1 MLDSM
6 HTSTTESILQW
17 PHFDVF
23 PLLRHEGESIFYL
36 EQSRTPLIIA
46 PNPMYPYVDSEDI
59 TSMLEAFE
67 RNVNFWYPSM
77 SQEQLNS
84 IRTTLQNG
92 MPAEDTVHSCLCL
105 LTLALGCASQAAEDL
120 RFTTE
125 PDASEKD
132 RRLRKRKLGDIYFH
146 LALKKLHVVH
156 LQVDSQSTQCL
167 FFTA

>member
-1 MLDSM
+1 M

-23 PLLRHEGESIFYL
+23 PLLRHDGESIFYL
-36 EQSRTPLIIA
+36 EQSRPPLSVA
-46 PNPMYPYVDSEDI
+46 ANPMYPYVDSEDI

-77 SQEQLNS
+77 SQEQLGS
-84 IRTTLQNG
+84 IRATLQNG

-105 LTLALGCASQAAEDL
+105 LTLALGCASQAAEDM

-125 PDASEKD
+125 PDAGEKD
-132 RRLRKRKLGDIYFH
+132 RRLRKRKLGDIYFQ